1 MSLAV
6 SVETLLAQKF
16 LIHRLR
22 SGSSRHY
29 ARQILKGAHR
39 SKLHGSGLELD
50 ETRQY
55 QSGDDVRQMDW
66 RISARLGKP
75 YVRLVTEEK
84 RKNVRL
90 CVDLRSSMYWATQGQ
105 PKSVLAMET
114 AALLGWWHLS
124 EGDRVG
130 ATVLTDDA
138 VLQFQPSARTPDWVR
153 VLTAMVEA
161 QPTEMGAQVSV
172 DIAKVTAELGEL
184 RQGDRGYW
192 LSSIA
197 DCPHDWMPRGDWVLL
212 PIADAFEQGWDGLSS
227 LVLSDGVAQLQF
239 SGEQRMK
246 MSQRQGELNA
256 MQQADWLRWGQRLK
270 ANVWPMATQTSA
282 LEQLQGWLRG

>member
-6 SVETLLAQKF
+6 SLETLLAQKF
-16 LIHRLR
+16 LVRRLR
-22 SGSSRHY
+22 GGSSRHY

-55 QSGDDVRQMDW
+55 QAGDDVRQMDW

-84 RKNVRL
+84 RKNIRI

-105 PKSVLAMET
+105 LKSALALET

-130 ATVLTDDA
+130 ATVLTDKG
-138 VLQFQPSARTPDWVR
+138 VLQFQASARTPDWVR
-153 VLTAMVEA
+153 VLTEMVEV
-161 QPTEMGAQVSV
+161 QPRAVGKQISLNVA
-172 DIAKVTAELGEL
+172 AVTVEQGEL

-192 LSSIA
+192 LSSVA

-212 PIADAFEQGWDGLSS
+212 PISDEFERGWDGVTSLS
-227 LVLSDGVAQLQF
+227 LSDGQSQLSL
-239 SGEQRMK
+239 SGEALKK
-246 MSQRQGELNA
+246 MSERQSELHA
-256 MQQADWLRWGQRLK
+256 MQQADWMRWGQKLN
-270 ANVWPMATQTSA
+270 ANVWPMMTQISA
-282 LEQLQGWLRG
+282 LEQLQGWLR